1 MCLGG
6 ATLAVLVPSCTHSH
20 PYLLRSVVLGDEPFQ
35 FGGSRQLHALKL
47 LQQAHGDGFCRVRIA
62 EGVGSAQQK
71 ELMPGISELCP
82 LHIPPSSDPILNSS

>member
-71 ELMPGISELCP
+71 GVNARDLGAV
-82 LHIPPSSDPILNSS
+82 PSSHTPVL